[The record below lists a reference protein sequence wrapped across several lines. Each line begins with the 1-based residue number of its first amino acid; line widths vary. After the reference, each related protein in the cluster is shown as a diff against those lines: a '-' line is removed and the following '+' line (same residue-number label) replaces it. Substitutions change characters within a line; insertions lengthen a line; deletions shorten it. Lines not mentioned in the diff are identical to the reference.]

1 MRAQWS
7 EEQRVIEGRPDT
19 EQQAVSIISIHASKG
34 LEWPVVIPVNMG
46 SEIKHKARIA
56 LDAAGCVHLPA
67 LGRHGPGAAV
77 ALEQEQAEED
87 RQRHRL
93 WYVAATRARDLLLL
107 PQFSGGVP
115 TNSFMEKVG
124 LAYDGLTP
132 FDPAKLDAGRLD
144 RHDDEANPQ
153 DRARF
158 ETEAELIRSNI
169 LHIRRITPHLAEAGE
184 AISEL
189 PAALPPDAE
198 DGEYIIPRPR
208 GSRARGLILHKLL
221 EEVLMGET
229 DEDEAA
235 LVNRA
240 VQLKTEVQE
249 LPGAHELD
257 PLEAAQTVRRGLRL
271 GDILLIR
278 HKLIPEFPILD
289 SRYVANEE
297 LITQGVADAVVVDPD
312 GQISVVVD
320 WKSDVNPSSAIISSY
335 RAQLMAYLQSTRAK
349 LGILVFLTSGTTE
362 TVRNV

>member
-1 MRAQWS
+1 
-7 EEQRVIEGRPDT
+7 
-19 EQQAVSIISIHASKG
+19 
-34 LEWPVVIPVNMG
+34 MG

-56 LDAAGCVHLPA
+56 LDAAGRVHLPV
-67 LGRHGPGAAV
+67 LGRHGPGAAE

-107 PQFSGGVP
+107 PQFSAGVP
-115 TNSFMEKVG
+115 KNTFMEKVG

-132 FDPAKLDAGRLD
+132 YDPSKLNAGRLD
-144 RHDDEANPQ
+144 SHDDEGNPQ

-158 ETEAELIRSNI
+158 ETEAELIRSNMC
-169 LHIRRITPHLAEAGE
+169 HIRRITPHLAETGDTV
-184 AISEL
+184 SDL
-189 PAALPPDAE
+189 PAVLPPDADDAE
-198 DGEYIIPRPR
+198 NIIPRPR

-221 EEVLMGET
+221 EEVLTGEI

-235 LVNRA
+235 LANRA
-240 VQLKTEVQE
+240 LQLKTEVQE

-271 GDILLIR
+271 GDILPMR
-278 HKLIPEFPILD
+278 HRLIPEFAILD
-289 SRYVANEE
+289 SRYAGNEE
-297 LITQGVADAVVVDPD
+297 LITQGVADAVIVDAD
-312 GQISVVVD
+312 GQVSIVVD
-320 WKSDVNPSSAIISSY
+320 WKSDVNPSPATISSY

-349 LGILVFLTSGTTE
+349 LGMLVFLTSGTTE